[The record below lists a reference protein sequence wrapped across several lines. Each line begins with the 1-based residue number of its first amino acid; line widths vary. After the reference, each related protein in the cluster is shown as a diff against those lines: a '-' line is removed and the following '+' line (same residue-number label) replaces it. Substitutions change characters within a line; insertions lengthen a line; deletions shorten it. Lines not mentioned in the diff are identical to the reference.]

1 VRHRRQIFAA
11 WWQKLAAI
19 SAITS
24 CTPIAA
30 VHNSGTEQRA
40 DPAETSATVPTG
52 AAGAAPTIVTAEL
65 ASECSEPGARS
76 CARGETRMP
85 VMCSDGKWTAQVSC
99 GMTERCEIIAG
110 PGAGLCAPIATQCL
124 THEAGEEFCDGEL
137 VRTCEDL
144 VLNESRKCR
153 ERRRCMEIDGI
164 AECVCATGW
173 VDFGTGAGCER
184 PTNCATDNGGCDTLT
199 QCSVQGTQTICSM
212 CPPGYEG
219 AGKTGCSAQL
229 TDLLVEGGALSPLF
243 SPDNHAYRVSLPL
256 TQQQLRI
263 TALAA
268 NGVTVDID
276 NVAQEASTAWQSPPL
291 PLGEHKITINL
302 RTSKD
307 VKSSYELIVTRSGAQ
322 EAYLKAEAAESQAE
336 FGMNVAVWGDTVVV
350 GSIYEDG
357 SRENPLDKSTSNSGG
372 AYVFERDANGN
383 WSQQAHLKGDP
394 TRAGDYFGF
403 ALAIHED
410 TLAVSAPGGTL
421 LLSSTPHAG
430 SVHIYK
436 REAGVWTFVQRLSP
450 GIDQGDL
457 FGQALALD
465 GDKLVVG
472 APTDSTTQS
481 FSGRVYVYPREGDGF
496 GEPATFKAN
505 EPVESGLFG
514 MALAVEG
521 DTMVVGAPQFNYVR
535 SWIGAGRAFVFQ
547 RNNGQWTQAQ
557 ELVAPASLEDGATF
571 GWCVDL
577 AGNAV
582 AVGAPRARGA
592 DEGQG
597 PGEAFIYERAA
608 PSGTSPASTTATT
621 WTLKQSFRATVPRA
635 SDWFG
640 WQMELTESLLLLS
653 APGDASSS
661 LGLMGDPN
669 LDSAPKSGAIYLYG
683 RNNDQWVGTGF
694 IKSSN
699 SNTPD
704 YFGWAIAM
712 QGDTI
717 VASATGEA
725 SDATGVQGN
734 QASNALESAGAAYVF
749 R

>member
-1 VRHRRQIFAA
+1 VRHRRQIFARC
-11 WWQKLAAI
+11 WQKLAAI
-19 SAITS
+19 SVFAS

-30 VHNSGTEQRA
+30 VQNQSTEQRA
-40 DPAETSATVPTG
+40 DPADTSASVPADTESV
-52 AAGAAPTIVTAEL
+52 APTIVSAEL
-65 ASECSEPGARS
+65 AAECSEAGARS
-76 CARGETRMP
+76 CARGEIRIP
-85 VMCSDGKWTAQVSC
+85 VMCSDGKWIAQANC
-99 GMTERCEIIAG
+99 GMTERCETAVG
-110 PGAGLCAPIATQCL
+110 PTAGLCVAIATQCL
-124 THEAGEEFCDGEL
+124 THEPGEEFCDGEL

-144 VLNESRKCR
+144 VLHDSRKCR
-153 ERRRCMEIDGI
+153 ERRRCMEIEAI

-184 PTNCATDNGGCDTLT
+184 PTSCATVNGGCDSLT
-199 QCSVQGTQTICSM
+199 QCSLQGSQTICSM

-229 TDLLVEGGALSPLF
+229 TDLYVEGGALSPQF
-243 SPDNHAYRVSLPL
+243 SPDNHSYRVSLPL
-256 TQQQLRI
+256 TRQQLRV

-276 NVAQEASTAWQSPPL
+276 NVAQDASTPWQSPPL
-291 PLGEHKITINL
+291 ALGEHKITINL
-302 RTSKD
+302 STSKD

-322 EAYLKAEAAESQAE
+322 EAYLKAEAAESNAE
-336 FGMNVAVWGDTVVV
+336 FGMNVGVWGDTVVV

-357 SRENPLDKSTSNSGG
+357 SRENPLDKSTTNSGG
-372 AYVFERDANGN
+372 AYVFVRDANGN
-383 WSQQAHLKGDP
+383 WSQQAHLKGNP

-403 ALAIHED
+403 ALAIYED

-436 REAGVWTFVQRLSP
+436 REAGVWKFVQRLSP

-457 FGQALALD
+457 FGQALVLD
-465 GDKLVVG
+465 GDKLIVG
-472 APTDSTTQS
+472 APTDSATQS
-481 FSGRVYVYPREGDGF
+481 FSGRVYVYPREGEGF
-496 GEPATFKAN
+496 GEPTSFKAN
-505 EPVESGLFG
+505 EPIESGLFG
-514 MALAVEG
+514 MALGVDG

-535 SWIGAGRAFVFQ
+535 SWIGAGRAFVYQ
-547 RNNGQWTQAQ
+547 RNNGQWTEAQ
-557 ELVAPASLEDGATF
+557 ELEAPASLEDGATF
-571 GWCVDL
+571 GWGVDL
-577 AGNAV
+577 AGDVIAI
-582 AVGAPRARGA
+582 GAPRARGG

-597 PGEAFIYERAA
+597 PGEAFVYERAA
-608 PSGTSPASTTATT
+608 PSGM
-621 WTLKQSFRATVPRA
+621 WTLKQSFRATIPRA

-640 WQMELTESLLLLS
+640 WGVELSESLLLLS
-653 APGDASSS
+653 VPGDASSS

-669 LDSAPKSGAIYLYG
+669 LDGARNSGAIYMYG
-683 RNNDQWVGTGF
+683 RNKDQWVETGF

-717 VASATGEA
+717 VSSATGEA